1 MTATQAPTVRF
12 GELLGTARR
21 YAAASFD
28 QLLKDAETPFEEW
41 IAMTLLTRMDGVS
54 PKTDLASDI
63 ADRIDS
69 DVNAIT
75 GILDHMIGKNLLR
88 EVDADGATLVEL
100 TADGTEL
107 YRVLG
112 AQVDEIGAFGLST
125 STPEDIEATRRVLS
139 QFIEQAKI
147 LAARQQ

>member
-1 MTATQAPTVRF
+1 MTATQAPAIRF

-21 YAAASFD
+21 YAAATFD

-41 IAMTLLTRMDGVS
+41 IAMTLLTRMGGVS

-75 GILDHMIGKNLLR
+75 DILNQMIGKNLLR
-88 EVDADGATLVEL
+88 EIDADGATLVEL
-100 TADGTEL
+100 TAEGTEL
-107 YRVLG
+107 YRALG
-112 AQVDEIGAFGLST
+112 AQVDEIGAFELST
-125 STPEDIEATRRVLS
+125 STPEDIEAARRVLS
-139 QFIEQAKI
+139 QFIEQAKV